1 MRQVSSQPFA
11 AYNRQSK
18 AKQSKARYDYLIALA
33 LEKMYILDMLSNIN
47 PILRIL
53 LVIVLTVAA
62 IFIVKAIR
70 RFSQYMLTM
79 KIDSKAASEEIL
91 TRRYPRLATIIT
103 ILVSAVTFTIY
114 FVAVGMVLREFK
126 ISLTAYFASATVI
139 GLAVGFGLQGFV
151 QDLVIGLTLIFSDAL
166 NIGEMVK
173 LGDEIG
179 KIDSIGLRF
188 TVLINLHGQRIM
200 IPNRN
205 IATIS
210 QYRGGCIRAYVDIQ
224 LPQEIDE
231 KTMLQT
237 IQVIA
242 MGMYDQHRSIIL
254 AAPEI
259 FGIKDVK
266 GGHWRYLRI
275 KIKLWPGQINLI
287 EVTFKERVVQVLKKS
302 DADYA
307 SWMITVTYKVE

>member
-1 MRQVSSQPFA
+1 MKLVDIFT
-11 AYNRQSK
+11 
-18 AKQSKARYDYLIALA
+18 DL
-33 LEKMYILDMLSNIN
+33 N
-47 PILRIL
+47 PILRIF
-53 LVIVLTVAA
+53 LVIVLAVAA
-62 IFIVKAIR
+62 HFTVKAIR
-70 RFSQYMLTM
+70 RLSQYLLTM
-79 KIDSKAASEEIL
+79 KVDSKATPGAIL
-91 TRRYPRLATIIT
+91 TRRYPKLATIIT
-103 ILVSAVTFTIY
+103 IFVSAGTFTIY
-114 FVAVGMVLREFK
+114 FVAVGMILREFK

-166 NIGEMVK
+166 TIGEMVK

-179 KIDSIGLRF
+179 KVDSIGLRF
-188 TVLINLHGQRIM
+188 TVLINLHGQRIL

-210 QYRGGCIRAYVDIQ
+210 QFRGGCIRAYVDIQ

-231 KTMLQT
+231 KEMSQA
-237 IQVIA
+237 IQAIGQ
-242 MGMYDQHRSIIL
+242 GMYNQHRSIIL
-254 AAPEI
+254 AIPEI

-266 GGHWRYLRI
+266 DGPWRYLRI
-275 KIKLWPGQINLI
+275 KFKLWPGQINII
-287 EVTFKERVVQVLKKS
+287 EQTFKERVVQLLKKS

>member
-1 MRQVSSQPFA
+1 MKVI
-11 AYNRQSK
+11 
-18 AKQSKARYDYLIALA
+18 D
-33 LEKMYILDMLSNIN
+33 ILTDMN

-53 LVIVLTVAA
+53 LVIVLAVVAHFTVR
-62 IFIVKAIR
+62 AIR
-70 RFSQYMLTM
+70 WVSQNLLTM
-79 KIDSKAASEEIL
+79 KVDSKETSKEIL
-91 TRRYPRLATIIT
+91 TRRYPKLATIIT

-151 QDLVIGLTLIFSDAL
+151 QDLVIGLTLIFTDAL
-166 NIGEMVK
+166 TIGEMVK

-179 KIDSIGLRF
+179 RVDSIGLRF
-188 TVLINLHGQRIM
+188 TVLINLHGQRII

-210 QYRGGCIRAYVDIQ
+210 QFHGGCIRAYVDIQ
-224 LPQEIDE
+224 LPQEVDE
-231 KTMLQT
+231 KETLQA
-237 IQVIA
+237 IQAIGK
-242 MGMYDQHRSIIL
+242 GMYDQHRSIIL
-254 AAPEI
+254 ATPEI
-259 FGIKDVK
+259 FGIKAVK
-266 GGHWRYLRI
+266 NGQWRYLRI
-275 KIKLWPGQINLI
+275 KFKLWPGQTNII
-287 EVTFKERVVQVLKKS
+287 ENTFKERVVLALKKS